1 MKFSVVYT
9 VYVVESVMKTL
20 TGYEVYTVMVAE
32 YVAVVVSESMIVI
45 SLVETVTEVKVVG
58 T

>member
-1 MKFSVVYT
+1 VKFSVVYA
-9 VYVVESVMKTL
+9 VYVVESVMITL

>member
-1 MKFSVVYT
+1 MVYA
-9 VYVVESVMKTL
+9 VYVVESVMITL